1 MKILRIGLLLSLM
14 LVLSSCTMFRGWL
27 PKPPVVAPEPIP
39 EPEPEPPDVV
49 VVPLAA
55 GDVRI
60 TLVAGADVP
69 MLQISDKGVCVGEVG
84 AGSPLQWDRPS
95 GVVHLMAESPSNGV
109 AAVRCLGVLAPG
121 EREVLLRR
129 GADGTV
135 EFASAKTVRLSEVR
149 KIARLRQRAQR
160 LPRETAL
167 RFLTAR
173 LFVAPPPGAVRRG
186 YADAEQAI
194 ITPAEGPVLRWTRYE
209 AAAGAARH
217 ADGKDGRLQRTIH
230 RHALAEFVDADIKLG
245 VTVRVALRRHVR
257 DIEPAYAFF
266 RMAGDGDLAA
276 KLESL
281 LVSLMACG
289 PPR

>member
-1 MKILRIGLLLSLM
+1 MKILRIGLLLSLT
-14 LVLSSCTMFRGWL
+14 LVLSSCTMFRGL
-27 PKPPVVAPEPIP
+27 RPAPPAVVPELMP
-39 EPEPEPPDVV
+39 EPEPAPPEVV
-49 VVPLAA
+49 VVPLAV

-60 TLVAGADVP
+60 TVVAGADVP
-69 MLQISDKGVCVGEVG
+69 VLRILDKGVCMGEVA

-95 GVVHLMAESPSNGV
+95 GVVHLQAQPLSNGM
-109 AAVRCLGVLAPG
+109 AMVRCLGLLTPG
-121 EREVLLRR
+121 ERELPLRR
-129 GADGTV
+129 GADGTI
-135 EFASAKTVRLSEVR
+135 EFAGAKTVRLSEVR

-173 LFVAPPPGAVRRG
+173 LFAAPPPRALRRG

-194 ITPAEGPVLRWTRYE
+194 MPLAKGPVLKWVRYE
-209 AAAGAARH
+209 VPPGAARH
-217 ADGKDGRLQRTIH
+217 AGGKGRRPQRSIH

-245 VTVRVALRRHVR
+245 VTARVALRRHAR
-257 DIEPAYAFF
+257 DIAPACAFF